1 MEVPEQPREW
11 VGGIDLWMTLA
22 ATVIAILMIVLA
34 TLPSQAQTRSGVPA
48 CPVRNT
54 AVAPRL
60 TASAGGHTG
69 NHFPHRSV
77 DAFPV
82 TPH

>member
-22 ATVIAILMIVLA
+22 ATVIAILIIVLA

-48 CPVRNT
+48 CPVKNT
-54 AVAPRL
+54 ASFPRV
-60 TASAGGHTG
+60 TTSGVGNTG
-69 NHFPHRSV
+69 LHFAIRSV
-77 DAFPV
+77 DTFPV
-82 TPH
+82 TPN